1 MTRQATGLAA
11 KRLLPFMFAASC
23 ATATPVAS
31 PGATPSVR
39 TTVNVAA
46 IVGTARDLSAD
57 SLRGRGPWTIENEH
71 VARRLAADLA
81 KLGAKPAFGT
91 SLLVPFT
98 AAPHPGDTVYNV
110 AGIIPG
116 TDRAM
121 RELVGV
127 TAHLDHLGVG
137 APDAHGDSIYNGFL
151 DDGIGVGM
159 ALDVARRFSQDPGQ
173 RSLLV
178 VFFNLE
184 EQGLLGS
191 KAMVERADAPA
202 MLARLKLLVGIDA
215 GSPAGEALT
224 WQVMGAV
231 PPNSA
236 GVLADSLA
244 SLRGWTTTGS
254 VPRPISDVYPFAQHG
269 VPILFPI
276 PGAIWKGYDS
286 TARAAAMTKF
296 DHYHNPADEY
306 RADFPLVGTAAF
318 ADWVW
323 SIVRTASMTA
333 WR

>member
-1 MTRQATGLAA
+1 MRLM
-11 KRLLPFMFAASC
+11 KRLVPFMFAASC
-23 ATATPVAS
+23 ATARSAPTPTGRSAVD
-31 PGATPSVR
+31 VR
-39 TTVNVAA
+39 A
-46 IVGTARDLSAD
+46 IVGVARDLSAD

-91 SLLVPFT
+91 SLLVPFS
-98 AAPHPGDTVYNV
+98 ASPRPNDTVYNV

-116 TDRAM
+116 TDRAT

-127 TAHLDHLGVG
+127 TAHFDHLGVG
-137 APDAHGDSIYNGFL
+137 APDARGDSIYNGFL

-173 RSLLV
+173 RSLFV
-178 VFFNLE
+178 AFFNLE

-191 KAMVERADAPA
+191 KAMVARVDAPA
-202 MLARLKLLVGIDA
+202 LLTRLKLLVGIDA
-215 GSPAGEALT
+215 GSPSGEALT
-224 WQVMGAV
+224 WQVMGAL

-236 GVLADSLA
+236 GALADSLA
-244 SLRGWTTTGS
+244 SVRGWTTTGS
-254 VPRPISDVYPFAQHG
+254 VPRPISDVFPFAQHG

-286 TARAAAMTKF
+286 TARAASMAEF

-323 SIVRTASMTA
+323 TIVRTASMTA